1 MAYLNHREKGGY
13 TLHSVEFHPK
23 DKNLIT
29 FPVYVYIATE
39 NNEEFLGDAPMEDI
53 ARQVAR
59 SRGPSGENS
68 EYLLRLAKAVREM
81 GVEDDHL
88 FELEKRVSE
97 ELVNNRLNMA
107 VKASEFDEIY
117 TVNKSIILIDNDT
130 DRQDWEERFIKWFNF
145 IFLEW
150 ESDFW

>member
-13 TLHSVEFHPK
+13 TLHNVEFHPK

-39 NNEEFLGDAPMEDI
+39 SNKQFLGDAPMSDI
-53 ARQVAR
+53 AKQVAR

-68 EYLLRLAKAVREM
+68 EYVLRLAMAVREM

-88 FELEKRVSE
+88 FELEARVSD
-97 ELVNNRLNMA
+97 ELVTNRLKIA
-107 VKASEFDEIY
+107 TKASEFDERY
-117 TVNKSIILIDNDT
+117 PLNKSMIVSDKES
-130 DRQDWEERFIKWFNF
+130 DRQD
-145 IFLEW
+145 
-150 ESDFW
+150 